1 MLNELRC
8 LMVKKTDMSTY
19 IVVHNVILAVFFF
32 QIAMFP
38 IVMYDIGFVSRYTRR
53 RAPTWND
60 LEAAGIAYNT
70 GLNAVNG
77 RSYFVGQSGADLSI
91 NYRNIGLY
99 TCNYLAV
106 GFADRENYY
115 V

>member
-1 MLNELRC
+1 ML
-8 LMVKKTDMSTY
+8 
-19 IVVHNVILAVFFF
+19 HNVILAVFFF
-32 QIAMFP
+32 QIAIFP
-38 IVMYDIGFVSRYTRR
+38 IDVCNWFFSRYTRR

-99 TCNYLAV
+99 TCNYLTV
-106 GFADRENYY
+106 GFANREDYY